1 MRREWS
7 EYDWGKWMSAVISRA
22 ARALTDTHSRWM
34 TLIWEITEC
43 ILTPRPSYRATIT
56 PDRWIGL
63 SPTNHTARTVDAHTQ
78 VHAHTYTH
86 TTSWQNEQIA
96 ASALPFVSLT
106 LKFTWS
112 LVSQGYVRR
121 EQGARVWTEIR
132 EINLI
137 SIRAADA
144 NAREFVSPCRHAH
157 TVCMCAGIQIYL
169 SKKDPHA
176 LYSHFVQLATFF
188 TNSLS
193 ANNVCGTG

>member
-1 MRREWS
+1 MNRPIPNQSHCTYCRHTHTS
-7 EYDWGKWMSAVISRA
+7 
-22 ARALTDTHSRWM
+22 ARAHLH
-34 TLIWEITEC
+34 
-43 ILTPRPSYRATIT
+43 
-56 PDRWIGL
+56 
-63 SPTNHTARTVDAHTQ
+63 
-78 VHAHTYTH
+78 TH

-144 NAREFVSPCRHAH
+144 NAREFVSVPACTHCMHVRRHTNLSVKERPAC
-157 TVCMCAGIQIYL
+157 TVFSLCSACHI
-169 SKKDPHA
+169 
-176 LYSHFVQLATFF
+176 FFF

-193 ANNVCGTG
+193 ANNVCGRG

>member
-1 MRREWS
+1 MNRPIPNQSHCTYCRHMHTS
-7 EYDWGKWMSAVISRA
+7 
-22 ARALTDTHSRWM
+22 ARAHLH
-34 TLIWEITEC
+34 
-43 ILTPRPSYRATIT
+43 
-56 PDRWIGL
+56 
-63 SPTNHTARTVDAHTQ
+63 
-78 VHAHTYTH
+78 TH
-86 TTSWQNEQIA
+86 THNFLTEWTDCSFCV
-96 ASALPFVSLT
+96 PFVSLT

-193 ANNVCGTG
+193 ANNVCGRG